1 MYQNRKKKNII
12 CLPDHSLF
20 HIKNFLE
27 NKDIIE
33 LLCSSKIFKKVFG
46 NKNLFT
52 SIYITYRDDLIK
64 TIRLYLC
71 HKLSISRTILEKVN
85 DWPFETSN
93 MIYIN
98 CEKETYTNNSNNK
111 KIVIND
117 RYYNRLNKRK
127 Y

>member
-1 MYQNRKKKNII
+1 MYKKNIKHI
-12 CLPDHSLF
+12 PNNSLF

-33 LLCSSKIFKKVFG
+33 LLCSSKIFKKIFG

-52 SIYITYRDDLIK
+52 SIYITYEDDLVSTIK
-64 TIRLYLC
+64 LYLS

-98 CEKETYTNNSNNK
+98 CEKETYNNTK
-111 KIVIND
+111 KRKIVIND